1 MFGKRIILKLARNEI
16 WIFLF
21 ATRHIIGWAVRL
33 HEWFEIRLSPRTRF
47 ADRANTYRTQNI
59 VLFSIDNLCRRMCVC
74 FPVLFS
80 IILFYLS
87 LKTVLQ
93 MPSTIDKC
101 LSGLA
106 VKNDV
111 LYSVIFFFF
120 QIFLRRLI
128 FILQKIFANDFR
140 CHLSYSY
147 LTSGAFCQFEL
158 NNMNFVS
165 CFNKIQDMVYIL
177 CSNHVRYE
185 KHQTFTMNPRKE

>member
-1 MFGKRIILKLARNEI
+1 VFGKRIILKLARNEI

-111 LYSVIFFFF
+111 LYSVIFFFSNF
-120 QIFLRRLI
+120 PPPAYIYTTKNICKWFSLSPFLL
-128 FILQKIFANDFR
+128 
-140 CHLSYSY
+140 LSNVWGFLSIWIKQYE
-147 LTSGAFCQFEL
+147 FCFL
-158 NNMNFVS
+158 
-165 CFNKIQDMVYIL
+165 L
-177 CSNHVRYE
+177 
-185 KHQTFTMNPRKE
+185 